1 MYPFMPGESL
11 LNTAEFV
18 FALLALLSAL
28 VSSLWLAR
36 A

>member
-1 MYPFMPGESL
+1 MYPFVPGESL

-18 FALLALLSAL
+18 FALLALVGGL
-28 VSSLWLAR
+28 VSSLWLTR